1 MNRVQGSNRLARK
14 RLTGAIDDLRG
25 DPQHLPVR
33 SSGSQVRA
41 PVGSLGFRQFFERY
55 RARQYSVAFNQREI

>member
-1 MNRVQGSNRLARK
+1 MNRIQGSNRLARK
-14 RLTGAIDDLRG
+14 RLTGSIDDLRG

-41 PVGSLGFRQFFERY
+41 SVGSLGFRQFFQRY
-55 RARQYSVAFNQREI
+55 RSQHYSIAFN